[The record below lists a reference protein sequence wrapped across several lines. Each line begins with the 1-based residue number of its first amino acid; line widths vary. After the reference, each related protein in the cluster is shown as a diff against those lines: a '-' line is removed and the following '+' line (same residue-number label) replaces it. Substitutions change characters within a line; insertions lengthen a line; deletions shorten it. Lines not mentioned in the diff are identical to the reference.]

1 MFATI
6 PSPPSPSII
15 ICLFSN
21 NHCAGTSSPY
31 LELHASSSAT
41 AEKPG
46 STIGSPLS
54 IAAQFGPSIG
64 SPADLQ
70 LCVDLSSYP
79 LQQLT
84 GSGSSP
90 PQSIARQHPIV
101 LYPRLPKTTLLAA
114 FTTTSVAPICQV
126 VSPPTYKLIVFS
138 DADRY
143 EAWHAAMR
151 EEIQALRFNNTWSL
165 VPFHPSM
172 NVVGGR

>member
-1 MFATI
+1 LGPSLNFHHTSPPIHQTNSSNRPPTSPFLIHHLPTMFATI
-6 PSPPSPSII
+6 PSPPSPSIT

-21 NHCAGTSSPY
+21 DHCAGTSSPY

-41 AEKPG
+41 AEKPS

-54 IAAQFGPSIG
+54 VVVQFGPSIS

-90 PQSIARQHPIV
+90 PRSTARQHPMV
-101 LYPRLPKTTLLAA
+101 LYPRLPKTTLLTAFAA
-114 FTTTSVAPICQV
+114 TSIAPIYQV
-126 VSPPTYKLIVFS
+126 VSPPTYKLIVFF
-138 DADRY
+138 
-143 EAWHAAMR
+143 
-151 EEIQALRFNNTWSL
+151 LC
-165 VPFHPSM
+165 
-172 NVVGGR
+172 